1 VNRRN
6 WLLAMSLGLLGFI
19 IGSLVFGVF
28 RQTPGYI
35 PPLKIVGDVARVIK
49 LEDPQQLGK
58 LQAINFDGHKYR
70 AIKLTDIITAAQP
83 IAIPEQIYLVGS
95 DGFTSSLPAQGLEK
109 SYIAFTAQNGWE
121 AINLNHPVNSNA
133 KMLKEIVIVSGESS
147 PHFGLTVINLEKE
160 LARITPGQLYT
171 RTLLQYPYPE
181 GQAAIKNQGKNYTAS
196 VYTQRRVFRL
206 ADLTPVQDGAMLL
219 LMGADG
225 EYRYLEN
232 RGYFELKE
240 NYVNYLELDERSR
253 LEKIAGVIVNPP
265 PASIM
270 DTYYDAR
277 HYLEN
282 GQKVLV
288 VVGNG
293 LTYSRYIQALEKGR
307 LSFLKNAAPA
317 VKAVGV
323 YPRGKNIWLAAMIT
337 GKPPQENGIISSQ
350 DQDLKAPSLFTLTEQ
365 LQKSA
370 LLLHSGPKLLNPEI
384 EPQLVKDKNGDKT
397 ADDEI
402 YDLALDKL
410 EQGYDFVMLGFD
422 DITADNTSNYLQQI
436 VNQWPGK
443 VIITGAPEDTAS
455 NFTCDSMYVPYLCL
469 K

>member
-1 VNRRN
+1 
-6 WLLAMSLGLLGFI
+6 
-19 IGSLVFGVF
+19 
-28 RQTPGYI
+28 
-35 PPLKIVGDVARVIK
+35 
-49 LEDPQQLGK
+49 
-58 LQAINFDGHKYR
+58 
-70 AIKLTDIITAAQP
+70 
-83 IAIPEQIYLVGS
+83 
-95 DGFTSSLPAQGLEK
+95 
-109 SYIAFTAQNGWE
+109 
-121 AINLNHPVNSNA
+121 
-133 KMLKEIVIVSGESS
+133 
-147 PHFGLTVINLEKE
+147 
-160 LARITPGQLYT
+160 
-171 RTLLQYPYPE
+171 
-181 GQAAIKNQGKNYTAS
+181 
-196 VYTQRRVFRL
+196 
-206 ADLTPVQDGAMLL
+206 MLL

-443 VIITGAPEDTAS
+443 VIITGTPEDTAS